1 MSAGSSNITL
11 RFFGSGGAFS
21 RHYGTTCSALQFGDD
36 ISWLIDCGRQAPDQ
50 IHAAGWSWHSI
61 YGQIV
66 THVHGDH
73 VYGMEDFAFSRYFYT
88 RGEHKGVRDGGPRP
102 RLVCHR
108 AVREEL
114 WTTLAS
120 SLRYVP
126 APAEPTSGTLET
138 YFEVIEP
145 SSSDPPRDNPWAHS
159 ESFVSGPLRLTT
171 RETVHVPCKPSTSL
185 EIGVGGDDD
194 DRVAWWSGDSIV
206 DIDFLTRIEPR
217 TTVFFHDCTFVSYP
231 GQVHGEFALLEK
243 LPQAVRDK
251 MVLMHHEDDLE
262 DHRQRAQACGFRIA
276 LPGHRYDLVSGQR
289 IE

>member
-11 RFFGSGGAFS
+11 RFFGSGGAFT
-21 RHYGTTCSALQFGDD
+21 RRYGTTCSALHLDND
-36 ISWLIDCGRQAPDQ
+36 ETWLVDCGRQAPDQ
-50 IHAAGWSWHSI
+50 IHDAGWSWHGI
-61 YGQIV
+61 CGQIV

-73 VYGMEDFAFSRYFYT
+73 VYGIEDFAFSRYFYT
-88 RGEHKGVRDGGPRP
+88 RGEVKSVREGGPRP
-102 RLVCHR
+102 RLVCHQ

-114 WTTLAS
+114 WSTLAS

-126 APAEPTSGTLET
+126 APADPTSGTLDT
-138 YFEVIEP
+138 YFEVIEATASEP
-145 SSSDPPRDNPWAHS
+145 ARDNPWAHS
-159 ESFVSGPLRLTT
+159 ETFESGALQLTA

-185 EIGVGGDDD
+185 EIGVGE

-206 DIDFLTRIEPR
+206 DTAFLTKIEPR
-217 TTVFFHDCTFVSYP
+217 TTIFFHDCTFVSYP

-243 LPQAVRDK
+243 LPEAVRKK

-262 DHRQRAQACGFRIA
+262 DHRARAEALGFRIA

-289 IE
+289 LE